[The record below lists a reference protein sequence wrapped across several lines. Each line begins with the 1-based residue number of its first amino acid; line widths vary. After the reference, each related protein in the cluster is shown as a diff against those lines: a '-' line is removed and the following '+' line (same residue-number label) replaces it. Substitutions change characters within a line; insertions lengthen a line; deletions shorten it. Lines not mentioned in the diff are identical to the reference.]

1 MAVNLK
7 KKKKCRIIPPRWL
20 TLGMH
25 FQTLIPSTVY
35 VLTTLPADNLEL
47 MLREETRGEAFA
59 PLPFNYMELS
69 RILLEACA
77 LNSTA
82 ATSSD

>member
-7 KKKKCRIIPPRWL
+7 KKKKCRIIPPLWL
-20 TLGMH
+20 TLGEQGTSIWESLLM
-25 FQTLIPSTVY
+25 Y
-35 VLTTLPADNLEL
+35 RAAENLEL

-69 RILLEACA
+69 RILLEA
-77 LNSTA
+77 
-82 ATSSD
+82 